1 LNGLQS
7 LRPVPISPS
16 VVQLST
22 PSSNFPRPAGH
33 WLRRAVIACLCT
45 LAATEGASQVL
56 MRAQAVDAANSRQV
70 KAEFVVS
77 FLSFVD
83 WPATRVGAPQG
94 QLLVAILGDP
104 DFAELVRK
112 AATHRPVA
120 GRSVIVQAVPTPE
133 GARDAHLAFIGA
145 SEAERLPAILRSL
158 GTQPVLTV
166 GDTDGFAQEGV
177 AINLYTFD
185 KRIRIEVNTTAA
197 ARAGLRL
204 SSNLL
209 RLARIVQ

>member
-1 LNGLQS
+1 M
-7 LRPVPISPS
+7 
-16 VVQLST
+16 
-22 PSSNFPRPAGH
+22 
-33 WLRRAVIACLCT
+33 
-45 LAATEGASQVL
+45 LAATDGASQVL

-70 KAEFVVS
+70 KAEFIVS

-83 WPATRVGAPQG
+83 WPATKTGAPQG

-104 DFAELVRK
+104 DFAELVRR

-120 GRSVIVQAVPTPE
+120 GRSVVVQEVPNPE
-133 GARDAHLAFIGA
+133 GARDAHLAFIGS
-145 SEAERLPAILRSL
+145 SEAKRLPAILRSL
-158 GTQPVLTV
+158 ATQPVLTV
-166 GDTDGFAQEGV
+166 GDTDGFAHEGV

-197 ARAGLRL
+197 ERAGLRL